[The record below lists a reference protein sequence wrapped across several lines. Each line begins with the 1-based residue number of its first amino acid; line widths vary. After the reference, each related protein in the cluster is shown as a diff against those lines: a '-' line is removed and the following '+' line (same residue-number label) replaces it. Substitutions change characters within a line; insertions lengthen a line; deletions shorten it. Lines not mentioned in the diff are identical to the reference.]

1 MSKSVEVKI
10 DILDKPRRADL
21 TVALGP
27 EQRLEVPTEII
38 RANFDDLLG
47 QSNLAQEEAWTTN
60 PSKNQW
66 NKFKEGW
73 EQWCQVAQPELAAKL
88 SQSIRIP
95 IKLPIVSRPIGS
107 LFPTIK
113 ADRALPSHGIQ
124 WLLNRIA
131 ELNSLVKSLINIS
144 TDKHSQSE
152 KAQLKS
158 RAAITKRNLMVLL
171 CPRRVTKLV
180 EDIDGLGLSGEKT
193 TPRTMSITRRYAD
206 SQAESSSS

>member
-1 MSKSVEVKI
+1 MI

-27 EQRLEVPTEII
+27 ERRLEVPTEMI

-66 NKFKEGW
+66 NKYKEVW
-73 EQWCQVAQPELAAKL
+73 EQWCQVAQAELAAKL

-107 LFPTIK
+107 CS
-113 ADRALPSHGIQ
+113 LPSKPT
-124 WLLNRIA
+124 
-131 ELNSLVKSLINIS
+131 EP
-144 TDKHSQSE
+144 
-152 KAQLKS
+152 
-158 RAAITKRNLMVLL
+158 
-171 CPRRVTKLV
+171 CPAM
-180 EDIDGLGLSGEKT
+180 GFNGS
-193 TPRTMSITRRYAD
+193 
-206 SQAESSSS
+206 